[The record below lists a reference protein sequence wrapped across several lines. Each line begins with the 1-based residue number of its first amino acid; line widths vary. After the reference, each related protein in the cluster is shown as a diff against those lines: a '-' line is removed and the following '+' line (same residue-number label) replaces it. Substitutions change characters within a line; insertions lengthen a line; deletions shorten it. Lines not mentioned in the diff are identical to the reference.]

1 VSGPLRPEPVLLAL
15 EEMPGATLVQRVER
29 TVIKAILEGRLRP
42 GAALPGSRALAEM
55 LGVNRHTVIPALEEL
70 VDQGWLMTEPSRGT
84 FVAPELPSQA
94 RPEPMA
100 QETGVGFDLPS
111 FLLPASLPEPSV
123 LSLADGTPDPRLAP
137 VQELSRAYQR
147 ALRHH
152 APALLQ
158 GQDPLGNPIL
168 REAVAAWVGER
179 HGLALAPDRVLIT
192 RGTRAALA
200 MLVATLFRKQG
211 LAAVESPGNRAA
223 WELLQAS
230 GNLSLR
236 PLPVDGEGLC
246 ADALEALLA
255 EEAMRLLY
263 LTPRRQFPTGAS
275 LSRPRA
281 EAILRLAAA
290 HRVAIVEDDYDGE
303 FWYEEPRP
311 ESLLSRDR
319 TGQVI
324 HLGSLSRLLSPGL
337 RLGYLIVPDAL
348 SPLLAR
354 IKRAQDLGDVT
365 TERAVADLIRDGE
378 LSAHLRRAR
387 RIYEG
392 RRDLLCAG
400 LGAALGGEL
409 EIRPP
414 SGGLALW
421 LKARPGLD
429 AAAWVRRARD
439 RGLRL
444 HPPDH
449 FHLGPGEPAF
459 RMGFSQA
466 SEEELEA
473 AVARLKAALPT
484 AAR

>member
-1 VSGPLRPEPVLLAL
+1 MSGPLRPEPVRLVL
-15 EEMPGATLVQRVER
+15 EEAPGATLVQRVEQ

-55 LGVNRHTVIPALEEL
+55 LGVNRHTVIPALEDL
-70 VDQGWLMTEPSRGT
+70 VGQGWLMTEPSRGT

-94 RPEPMA
+94 RPEPA
-100 QETGVGFDLPS
+100 ARETGVGFDLPS

-123 LSLADGTPDPRLAP
+123 LSLADGTPDPRIAP

-158 GQDPLGNPIL
+158 GHDPLGNPLL

-179 HGLALAPDRVLIT
+179 HGLALSPDRILIT

-211 LAAVESPGNRAA
+211 LVAVESPGNRAA
-223 WELLQAS
+223 WEILQAS
-230 GNLSLR
+230 GHLSLR
-236 PLPVDGEGLC
+236 ALPVDGEGLC
-246 ADALEALLA
+246 TGPLEDLLA
-255 EEAMRLLY
+255 QEAVRLLL
-263 LTPRRQFPTGAS
+263 LTPRRQFPTGVS
-275 LSRPRA
+275 LPAPRA
-281 EAILRLAAA
+281 EAILQLAAA
-290 HRVAIVEDDYDGE
+290 HRVAVIEDDYDGE
-303 FWYEEPRP
+303 FWYDEPRP
-311 ESLLSRDR
+311 DSLLSRDR

-337 RLGYLIVPDAL
+337 RLGYLVVPAAL

-387 RIYEG
+387 RVYEA

-400 LGAALGGEL
+400 LREALGAEL

-421 LKARPGLD
+421 LKVRPGTD
-429 AAAWVRRARD
+429 VAAWLRRARE

-444 HPPDH
+444 HPPEH
-449 FHLGPGEPAF
+449 FHLGPAEPAF

-473 AVARLKAALPT
+473 AVARLKAALP
-484 AAR
+484 AASR